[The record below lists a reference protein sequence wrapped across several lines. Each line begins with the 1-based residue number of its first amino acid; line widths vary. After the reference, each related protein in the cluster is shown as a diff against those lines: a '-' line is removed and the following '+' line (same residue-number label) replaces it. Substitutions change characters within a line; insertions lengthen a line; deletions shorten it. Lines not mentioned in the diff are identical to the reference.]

1 MSKARL
7 EGKLIILELDAN
19 SKLGNKYI
27 KDDPHSISP
36 NGVILSGIFERHALI
51 VANGLTQKCSGVI
64 TRKRSTVLRTE
75 ESVIDFVCIS
85 SDMNE
90 PLVSIEIDKD
100 KHHVLTCFTNT
111 KNGPKRSESDH
122 TSLITKFNLEWNDQV
137 KVSKI

>member
-1 MSKARL
+1 MTTEKNAFFVALEEEVSKARL
-7 EGKLIILELDAN
+7 EGKSIILELDAN

-75 ESVIDFVCIS
+75 ESVIDLVCKS

-90 PLVSIEIDKD
+90 SLVSIEIED
-100 KHHVLTCFTNT
+100 KHLVLTSFTKT
-111 KNGPKRSESDH
+111 KN
-122 TSLITKFNLEWNDQV
+122 
-137 KVSKI
+137 